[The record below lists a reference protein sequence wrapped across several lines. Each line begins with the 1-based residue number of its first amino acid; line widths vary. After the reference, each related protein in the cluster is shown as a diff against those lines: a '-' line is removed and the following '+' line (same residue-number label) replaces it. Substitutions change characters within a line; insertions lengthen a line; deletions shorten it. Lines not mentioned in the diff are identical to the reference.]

1 MTENNMPFSFWAK
14 RVLAR
19 FTDYLI
25 WGIISSFVIL
35 ASSLCNAFQNINP
48 IYCIYAAMFVSF
60 LIYPVVEAAC
70 VARFGT
76 TVGGRLAGI
85 SILAQNGEKLSFK
98 ASLKRAYLVYAV
110 AMGCF
115 LPILSVICPLVAAVF
130 AIKGKTFLWDAKSG
144 STVQNKK
151 SSLFAKIVLTA
162 FYVLLFAGVG
172 FAAKNTYNIF
182 TQSNVENVIFMQ
194 YWEDSRPIME
204 EIISE
209 DAFSSPENVKKT
221 AQNLKKLQQ
230 LILKYHQDYDAIYVD
245 QLKEIENLP
254 SSEEKVRVFHEID
267 ARSEALRMHWFA
279 QSLRLSML
287 ENIVAFFDEAN
298 GKYHFENGQ
307 PVFDDPDL
315 MQAYQNF
322 ILQISGASP
331 VPEST
336 AGQNGTESLPS
347 LEISGEGVK
356 EIKPETK

>member
-14 RVLAR
+14 RGLAR

-25 WGIISSFVIL
+25 WGIISSFIIL
-35 ASSLCNAFQNINP
+35 ASSMCNAFQNIDP
-48 IYCIYAAMFVSF
+48 IYCVYAALFVAF

-76 TVGGRLAGI
+76 TVGGKLTGI
-85 SILAQNGEKLSFK
+85 SILTKNGEKLSFK

-110 AMGCF
+110 GLGCF
-115 LPILSVICPLVAAVF
+115 LPVLSLLCLLVTVVL
-130 AIKGKTFLWDAKSG
+130 AIKGKEFLWDAKS
-144 STVQNKK
+144 SANVQSEK
-151 SSLFAKIVLTA
+151 SSLFAKIILTL
-162 FYVLLFAGVG
+162 FYILLFAGVG
-172 FAAKNTYNIF
+172 FAAKNTYNLF
-182 TQSNVENVIFMQ
+182 NQSNVENVIFMQ

-209 DAFSSPENVKKT
+209 EAFASPENVKKT
-221 AQNLKKLQQ
+221 AENLKKLQQ
-230 LILKYHQDYDAIYVD
+230 LILKYHQDYDDLYLE
-245 QLKEIENLP
+245 QLQSIKDIP
-254 SSEEKVRVFHEID
+254 SPEEKVRVFHEID

-331 VPEST
+331 ASENT
-336 AGQNGTESLPS
+336 AAQDKAETLPS
-347 LEISGEGVK
+347 LEITDEGAK